1 MLNHLKSSLALS
13 KKVTVQIIQA
23 NDEQLESIK
32 EDMTDEM
39 DVPIGWHTMGL
50 PLIASVMLTLIS
62 FSLPQI
68 SLWHG
73 ISNWMNWSEHAF
85 LTGTIITDFIY
96 CIIINPLMILIARG
110 HYWALKSYVYL
121 AFSTTVLVVLF
132 FIYTTF
138 GTLLGAEIKTTH
150 LVASIIGTILI
161 ALSLRCL
168 NSMIF
173 YRMIAYYLHNRAWRK
188 QIESERKHAS

>member
-32 EDMTDEM
+32 DEMTDEM

-138 GTLLGAEIKTTH
+138 GTLLSAEIKTTH

-173 YRMIAYYLHNRAWRK
+173 YRMIAYCLHNRAWRK

>member
-1 MLNHLKSSLALS
+1 MPHQLKKTLNVSLPIDN
-13 KKVTVQIIQA
+13 KIKNGDI
-23 NDEQLESIK
+23 NKLEEVK

-132 FIYTTF
+132 FIYATF

-161 ALSLRCL
+161 ALNLRCL

-173 YRMIAYYLHNRAWRK
+173 YRMIAYCLHNRAWRK

>member
-32 EDMTDEM
+32 DEMTDEM

-173 YRMIAYYLHNRAWRK
+173 YRMIAYCLHNRAWRK

>member
-32 EDMTDEM
+32 DEMTDEM

-85 LTGTIITDFIY
+85 LTGTIITNFIY

-110 HYWALKSYVYL
+110 QYWALKSYVYL
-121 AFSTTVLVVLF
+121 TFSTTVLVVLF

-173 YRMIAYYLHNRAWRK
+173 YRMIAYCLHNRAWRK

>member
-32 EDMTDEM
+32 DEMTDEM

-85 LTGTIITDFIY
+85 LTGTIITNFIY

-110 HYWALKSYVYL
+110 QYWALKSYVYL
-121 AFSTTVLVVLF
+121 TFSTTVLVVLF

>member
-32 EDMTDEM
+32 DEMTDEM

-110 HYWALKSYVYL
+110 QYWALKSYVYL
-121 AFSTTVLVVLF
+121 TFSTTVLVVLF

-138 GTLLGAEIKTTH
+138 GMLLGAEIKTTH

-173 YRMIAYYLHNRAWRK
+173 YRMIAYCLHNRAWRK

>member
-138 GTLLGAEIKTTH
+138 GMLLGAEIKTTH